1 MIYQNTKSSGTPI
14 NLTKLIK
21 QKCLNAGFVKIGVS
35 KAEVLNN
42 EKEFFKSWLDDGK
55 HADMLWLNKSMEKRV
70 NPNLVMDGVTSVISL
85 AYLYDTT
92 YAHKDD
98 KKIPKI
104 SRYAW
109 GNRDYHKI
117 IKKKL
122 KSLCKEIECL
132 SEGLNT
138 KYYVDDG
145 PIMDKVWAQ
154 KSGIGWMGKHTN
166 IINPDVG
173 SFFFLSEILIN
184 CELEYDELI
193 EDLCENCS
201 ICMEACPTGALY
213 EAYKLDSNLCISYH
227 TIENKNEIPDHID
240 LNNWIF
246 GCDICQ
252 DVCPFN
258 TRKFLTNDTD
268 FYPKD
273 NIFNKTL
280 DYLLKISEEEFNK
293 IFEGSAVRRV
303 KYKGWRRNLK
313 KAME

>member
-1 MIYQNTKSSGTPI
+1 MIYQDTKNNAPLT

-21 QKCLNAGFVKIGVS
+21 QKCSEAGFVKIGVS
-35 KAEVLNN
+35 KAKVLNK
-42 EKEFFKSWLDDGK
+42 EKDFFKSWLDDGK
-55 HADMLWLNKSMEKRV
+55 HANMDWLNKSMKKRV
-70 NPNLVMDGVTSVISL
+70 NPKLVMNGVNSVISL
-85 AYLYDTT
+85 AYLYDTSFI
-92 YAHKDD
+92 HKDD

-122 KSLCKEIECL
+122 KSLCKEIEDL
-132 SEGLNT
+132 SPRLET

-145 PIMDKVWAQ
+145 PIMDKVWAE
-154 KSGIGWMGKHTN
+154 KSGIGWMGKHTI

-184 CELEYDELI
+184 CELEYDEPI
-193 EDLCENCS
+193 ENLCENCS
-201 ICMEACPTGALY
+201 ICLDACPTGALS
-213 EAYKLDSNLCISYH
+213 EAYKLDSNLCVSYQ
-227 TIENKNEIPDHID
+227 TVENKDEIPGHIN

-252 DVCPFN
+252 DICPFN
-258 TRKFLTNDTD
+258 TKRFLSKERD
-268 FYPKD
+268 FFPKE
-273 NIFNKTL
+273 NIFNKTY
-280 DYLLKISEEEFNK
+280 DYLLKISEEEFDK
-293 IFEGSAVRRV
+293 IFEGSAIRRV